1 MEEGGE
7 GRGDERNIHKIR
19 QSCPIEAKL
28 LVMKFVHIEIE
39 RKVEVEGEREREIE
53 KERKRERKADYFY

>member
-19 QSCPIEAKL
+19 QLCPIQAKL
-28 LVMKFVHIEIE
+28 FVMKWVHIEIE
-39 RKVEVEGEREREIE
+39 RKGERES
-53 KERKRERKADYFY
+53 D